1 MNDAF
6 AALQRLRAA
15 KIAAVAGV
23 LPASARAP
31 QPEVRTPVPVPNPS
45 VVIPMPAP
53 ASAPVVANAVTA
65 LRKRAESSKGYVTES
80 RRIAA
85 LPTWDYASMLARC
98 QPGGD
103 LDYTPRFRVPGGTM
117 HLKPI
122 QNLALYWIEQRR
134 GLVGSLAVGSG
145 KCVSGETEVYDV
157 ATGRRVRVDELP
169 ARLFVPSMEEGTG
182 KLTTREATSF
192 PSGEKPCVRLSL
204 AGGQNLVLSTDHPV
218 FTHRGWV
225 EAGSIRYD
233 DLVATPRHYPPPTT
247 PLAITDEEVS
257 AVAYLLANGGCST
270 PSTNFSDD
278 NPVLVREFRDIVD
291 DLSVPDVRQ
300 KKVGTSVLDP
310 RGKNATYLKVYGM
323 RAFVK
328 KWDLNHLSK
337 EKRVPAAFYGL
348 SDEHTALFINR
359 FWSSDG
365 HITKARGALELVLSS
380 EGLIN
385 DLQFMLLR
393 LGIHARKSFKQAT
406 CVHKGERRFFP
417 AWRLVVASAPEIEK
431 FFLRVGLLFGQE
443 EASKAALE
451 KVRAVTTNTNVDIIP
466 FSYAECT
473 DMLDEMGVPE
483 TARTLKD
490 KTALRRT
497 PIRRGMGVTRGQY
510 VGRETFARFCEEYS
524 YAGKYAWLATND
536 LLWEKVL
543 AVEEAGVRPVY
554 DLSVDETHN
563 FVANGVVIHN
573 TLLSLLASQV
583 LKAQRPI
590 LFIPPTMQIPLRR
603 EMEKLAKHFVMPK
616 NLYIIP
622 YSQLSVAKSS
632 DLLEQIKPD
641 LIICDEAHNARNPDA
656 ARTKRILR
664 YANQFPSTRFV
675 MLSGT
680 LTSRSLKDYGHLCEL
695 ALREGSP
702 IPTEAADLLAWANC
716 LDSGSVPQ
724 QKDWSIFAAFHDV
737 RHINDEEKR
746 KETARDAF
754 RERLNATPGVVATRE
769 ASVACSLNLYERAL
783 SVPPSVQD
791 ALRELHATW
800 TRPDGE
806 EMPSALDLWRL
817 GMQISQGFY
826 MKWAWPNGVVDWE
839 WMNARSEWHRQVR
852 RLLQDNVT
860 GMDSPLLVWN
870 AVSRGVVTDP
880 IVVRAFQAWEAVK
893 HRPPPPVET
902 VWVDDFLV
910 RDALAWLKEHPKG
923 IVWHN
928 DRATEI
934 ALREAG
940 VPTYGAGEVPPLD
953 GSKGGLALSI
963 RVHGTGLNL
972 QHAHSENLF
981 MSFPS
986 SGKTMEQLI
995 GRTHRQ
1001 GQEADEVGC
1010 WYYAHTTDTSMAVM
1024 RAREDARYI
1033 ETTQGSPM
1041 KLNLCTWA

>member
-53 ASAPVVANAVTA
+53 ASTPVVANAVTA

-145 KCVSGETEVYDV
+145 K
-157 ATGRRVRVDELP
+157 
-169 ARLFVPSMEEGTG
+169 
-182 KLTTREATSF
+182 
-192 PSGEKPCVRLSL
+192 
-204 AGGQNLVLSTDHPV
+204 
-218 FTHRGWV
+218 
-225 EAGSIRYD
+225 
-233 DLVATPRHYPPPTT
+233 
-247 PLAITDEEVS
+247 
-257 AVAYLLANGGCST
+257 
-270 PSTNFSDD
+270 
-278 NPVLVREFRDIVD
+278 
-291 DLSVPDVRQ
+291 
-300 KKVGTSVLDP
+300 
-310 RGKNATYLKVYGM
+310 
-323 RAFVK
+323 
-328 KWDLNHLSK
+328 
-337 EKRVPAAFYGL
+337 
-348 SDEHTALFINR
+348 
-359 FWSSDG
+359 
-365 HITKARGALELVLSS
+365 
-380 EGLIN
+380 
-385 DLQFMLLR
+385 
-393 LGIHARKSFKQAT
+393 
-406 CVHKGERRFFP
+406 
-417 AWRLVVASAPEIEK
+417 
-431 FFLRVGLLFGQE
+431 
-443 EASKAALE
+443 
-451 KVRAVTTNTNVDIIP
+451 
-466 FSYAECT
+466 
-473 DMLDEMGVPE
+473 
-483 TARTLKD
+483 
-490 KTALRRT
+490 
-497 PIRRGMGVTRGQY
+497 
-510 VGRETFARFCEEYS
+510 
-524 YAGKYAWLATND
+524 
-536 LLWEKVL
+536 
-543 AVEEAGVRPVY
+543 
-554 DLSVDETHN
+554 
-563 FVANGVVIHN
+563 

-746 KETARDAF
+746 KEAARDAF

-783 SVPPSVQD
+783 SVPPSVQE